1 VKKGFTTPIAAILRL
16 VAPCKRF
23 TQQGKFVTPPYVSDR
38 AHIACAQDLITM
50 FGALAPL
57 EAAARANHSRTLGNH
72 IHFCKWREVARLI
85 DVLTTAPEG
94 VTLH

>member
-1 VKKGFTTPIAAILRL
+1 MKKAFTTPIAVILSL
-16 VAPCKRF
+16 VALCKVF
-23 TQQGKFVTPPYVSDR
+23 SQQGLFVIPPYVSDR
-38 AHIACAQDLITM
+38 AHIACAQDLIAM

-57 EAAARANHSRTLGNH
+57 EAAVRANHSRTLGNH

-85 DVLTTAPEG
+85 DVFTCEPEG